1 MTPLVLL
8 LLSSLVILG
17 SQSKPF
23 DRYQQSRELA
33 LLTQDNPGT
42 SIELLRQIRRNIRR
56 SQASL
61 KLVISMERELQ
72 RVARHISD
80 TFKEEPSSH
89 LKRGSGSEWEE
100 SESIPFSAWAG

>member
-8 LLSSLVILG
+8 LLSSILILG
-17 SQSKPF
+17 SESKPF
-23 DRYQQSRELA
+23 DRYRQSRELA
-33 LLTQDNPGT
+33 LLTQDNPGY
-42 SIELLRQIRRNIRR
+42 SIELLRQIRRDIRR

-80 TFKEEPSSH
+80 TFKEEPSPP
-89 LKRGSGSEWEE
+89 LKRVSGSGSEE